1 VKGLCLVVL
10 LIASGTICFAQ
21 SSVAPADTSAV
32 EVIRFSWSKERI
44 GWENDPFRG
53 PIENF
58 DEMRARTRNEKRIS
72 DAKRGGSGD
81 ADKIKR
87 EAGADAANI
96 ATQHKNA
103 PSRYVFMYRATVRNA
118 SNKTIASIDW
128 DFVFVDKSTNTELGR
143 QQFTSEEK
151 IGPGK
156 SKELLV
162 AITKPPTQTISV
174 TALNKNEGD
183 SLLGRVTVIRVEYAD
198 GTSWQL
204 PETGQLNP

>member
-1 VKGLCLVVL
+1 
-10 LIASGTICFAQ
+10 
-21 SSVAPADTSAV
+21 
-32 EVIRFSWSKERI
+32 
-44 GWENDPFRG
+44 
-53 PIENF
+53 
-58 DEMRARTRNEKRIS
+58 MRDLTRNEKRVS

-96 ATQHKNA
+96 ATQHKNT

-118 SNKTIASIDW
+118 SNKSIASIDW
-128 DFVFVDKSTNTELGR
+128 DYVFVDKSTNTELGR

-174 TALNKNEGD
+174 TSLNKNEGD
-183 SLLGRVTVIRVEYAD
+183 SLVGRVIVIRVAYAD
-198 GTSWQL
+198 GTSWQA
-204 PETGQLNP
+204 PESNLTNP